1 MVLVNVV
8 MYHPEL
14 SRGIHDDLTSTF
26 ADLDGL
32 LLTLRTRASRVSAK
46 SATSTCLTILLTS
59 VETPFVSTLS
69 NYLRYEPPQQMNV
82 IVSQMVLRVT
92 PIETSIGVCHDKYAS
107 HSINDGLHGCP
118 HSFLK
123 FTR

>member
-32 LLTLRTRASRVSAK
+32 LLSLSAG
-46 SATSTCLTILLTS
+46 A
-59 VETPFVSTLS
+59 
-69 NYLRYEPPQQMNV
+69 
-82 IVSQMVLRVT
+82 
-92 PIETSIGVCHDKYAS
+92 
-107 HSINDGLHGCP
+107 
-118 HSFLK
+118 
-123 FTR
+123 